1 MASTTKQTIVST
13 ASSASGASGTT
24 FTIKSLRDKS
34 SKARQSR
41 ETESSALKSGKDEN
55 VRRLM
60 KQFLNRHLDGLLT
73 PEQMEERA
81 GKGQSSGVIAFGKP
95 PRKEKEVVDGEEE
108 WVYSYPASE
117 THFAGYDK
125 DKEETDHSVGG
136 VPIMSLY
143 QGFVDT
149 RNGSKGGERSRPMPD
164 PKSLPDGLT
173 LLDHLNVWFL
183 DQAGGNIEDALT
195 ARGVWNGKEQRFEV
209 HQVWDQPGWDAW
221 QAKIQARRNDRR
233 KERGAVEATAAEG
246 PTMTMDEFMAKK
258 AGKKSGLPRHT
269 RTPAPANDEEGYTQ
283 VHNKRR

>member
-1 MASTTKQTIVST
+1 MASTTSTSTVST

-24 FTIKSLRDKS
+24 FTIKGLKAKS
-34 SKARQSR
+34 STARQSR
-41 ETESSALKSGKDEN
+41 ETESSDRKSEKDKH
-55 VRRLM
+55 VRGLM

-73 PEQMEERA
+73 PEQMEESA

-125 DKEETDHSVGG
+125 DKETDHSVGG

-149 RNGSKGGERSRPMPD
+149 RKGDRGGARSRPMPD

-195 ARGVWNGKEQRFEV
+195 ARGVWNGKAQRFEV

-221 QAKIQARRNDRR
+221 QAKIQARRNDHR
-233 KERGAVEATAAEG
+233 KQRIAVEASAEA
-246 PTMTMDEFMAKK
+246 PVTMTMDEFMAKK
-258 AGKKSGLPRHT
+258 AAKK
-269 RTPAPANDEEGYTQ
+269 AA
-283 VHNKRR
+283 K